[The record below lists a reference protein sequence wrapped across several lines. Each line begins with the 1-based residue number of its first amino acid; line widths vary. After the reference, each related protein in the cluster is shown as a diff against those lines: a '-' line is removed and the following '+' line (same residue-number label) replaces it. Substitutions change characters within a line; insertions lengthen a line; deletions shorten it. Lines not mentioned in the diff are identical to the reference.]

1 MITNR
6 TTYFI
11 TPSPILTIGF
21 WFAAGFQ
28 EWRYEKFPLT
38 EDNEGADPREMNP
51 DVLTGDVKGEWKS
64 EGKGEGEGGEKGKE
78 KEEVRERKGGR
89 GREVEKIGGG
99 GVRVV
104 T

>member
-6 TTYFI
+6 TTYFV

-38 EDNEGADPREMNP
+38 EDNEGADPSEMNP
-51 DVLTGDVKGEWKS
+51 DVLTGDVGGEWKD
-64 EGKGEGEGGEKGKE
+64 EGGEKGEGEGGIEKEGREGEEEREKGL
-78 KEEVRERKGGR
+78 KG
-89 GREVEKIGGG
+89 E

-104 T
+104 CHLSSF